1 MCNKCP
7 VCQQPQGII
16 TGNQPRGQMTFR
28 IDRYSVPG
36 YEGKIPYRE
45 KPTLRYYYISV
56 CLVLKNNNNSKKS
69 RLKLLKLALVARYVL
84 VRGVASFRLVVGLAD
99 FHYHESRPFSMY

>member
-7 VCQQPQGII
+7 VCQQPQGVIV
-16 TGNQPRGQMTFR
+16 GNQPRGQMTFR

-36 YEGKIPYRE
+36 YEGKFPYRE

-56 CLVLKNNNNSKKS
+56 WLVLKKNNNSNKS
-69 RLKLLKLALVARYVL
+69 HLTLLKLALVDRYVL
-84 VRGVASFRLVVGLAD
+84 VRGVVSFR
-99 FHYHESRPFSMY
+99 

>member
-7 VCQQPQGII
+7 VCQQPQGVI

-36 YEGKIPYRE
+36 YAGKIPYRE

-56 CLVLKNNNNSKKS
+56 CLVLKNIKNSKKS
-69 RLKLLKLALVARYVL
+69 HLKLLKLALVAKVMSL
-84 VRGVASFRLVVGLAD
+84 SGA
-99 FHYHESRPFSMY
+99 

>member
-7 VCQQPQGII
+7 VCQQPQGVI

-56 CLVLKNNNNSKKS
+56 CLVLKNIKNSKKS
-69 RLKLLKLALVARYVL
+69 HLKLLKLALVTKVMSLSGA
-84 VRGVASFRLVVGLAD
+84 
-99 FHYHESRPFSMY
+99 